1 MTRPTVEE
9 LRAQLAAARAEVE
22 RLVAE
27 LEQAEWIQEYEA
39 EGSAK

>member
-22 RLVAE
+22 RLIAA
-27 LEQAEWIQEYEA
+27 LEQAEWIQEYE
-39 EGSAK
+39 EGGPAQ

>member
-22 RLVAE
+22 RLVAA
-27 LEQAEWIQEYEA
+27 LEQAEWVAEYEQTPT
-39 EGSAK
+39 SK